1 MKKITYLI
9 IGVVLLGSMV
19 KLRAQTSL
27 SASFAKSYEYEAKQ
41 NYNEAAKVLKDVYDK
56 NSYETN
62 LRLGWLLY
70 KAGMHKESLLYYK
83 VATELMPY
91 SIEAKLGYVYPASAL
106 GNTNELVVQYTRIL
120 EIDPQN
126 TTANYWMGM
135 IHYNKK
141 EYASAFK
148 YFEKIVNLYPVN
160 YEGLLMFGWTNLRL
174 GKTREAKI
182 LFNKVMLLYPSDKSA
197 LEGLELIK

>member
-1 MKKITYLI
+1 MKKIAYLI
-9 IGVVLLGSMV
+9 IGVLLFVGING
-19 KLRAQTSL
+19 LQAQSSL
-27 SASFAKSYEYEAKQ
+27 SAAFAKSYEYEAKQ
-41 NYNEAAKVLKDVYDK
+41 NYNEAAKVIKEVYDK
-56 NSYETN
+56 ASYETN
-62 LRLGWLLY
+62 LRLGWLYY

-83 VATELMPY
+83 IATELMPY
-91 SIEAKLGYVYPASAL
+91 SVEAKLGYIYPVSAL
-106 GNTNELVVQYTRIL
+106 GNTNELITQYTKIL

-141 EYASAFK
+141 EYALSFK

-160 YEGLLMFGWTNLRL
+160 YEGLLMFGWVNLRL

>member
-1 MKKITYLI
+1 MKKIAYLI
-9 IGVVLLGSMV
+9 IGAMLFVGIS
-19 KLRAQTSL
+19 KLHAQSSL
-27 SASFAKSYEYEAKQ
+27 SAAFAKSYEYEAKQ
-41 NYNEAAKVLKDVYDK
+41 NYNEAAKVIKEVYDK
-56 NSYETN
+56 GSYESN
-62 LRLGWLLY
+62 LRLGWLYY
-70 KAGMHKESLLYYK
+70 KGGMYKESLLYYK
-83 VATELMPY
+83 IATELMPY
-91 SIEAKLGYVYPASAL
+91 SVEAKLGYVYPASAL
-106 GNTNELVVQYTRIL
+106 GNTNELITQYTKIL

-126 TTANYWMGM
+126 TTANYWMGI

-141 EYASAFK
+141 EYALAFK

-160 YEGLLMFGWTNLRL
+160 YEGLLMFGWVNLRL